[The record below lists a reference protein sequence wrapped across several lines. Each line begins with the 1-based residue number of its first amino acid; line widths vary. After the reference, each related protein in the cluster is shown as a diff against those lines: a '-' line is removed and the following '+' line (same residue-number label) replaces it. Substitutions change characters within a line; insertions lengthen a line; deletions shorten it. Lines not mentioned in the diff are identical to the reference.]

1 MATDPTRPLEHQLVD
16 ALLAD
21 RPDEAREIARQLHA
35 RGFNLAWIDEAL
47 KAHPHLEQPLYALL
61 QEVIPLSRRAAKRR
75 AIRAAEERDWG
86 AWPEGKKPPS

>member
-1 MATDPTRPLEHQLVD
+1 MDSTTPLEEQLIA

-21 RPDEAREIARQLHA
+21 DQKGARQIAGQIHA
-35 RGFNLAWIDEAL
+35 RGFEMSRIEEAL
-47 KAHPHLEQPLYALL
+47 TRYPHLEQPLYAVL

-86 AWPEGKKPPS
+86 DWSEGKRDPK

>member
-1 MATDPTRPLEHQLVD
+1 MDDTMPLEEQLVA

-21 RPDEAREIARQLHA
+21 DQATARRVASQIHA
-35 RGFNLAWIDEAL
+35 RGFEMSLIEEAL
-47 KAHPHLEQPLYALL
+47 KSHPHLEQPLYAVL

-86 AWPEGKKPPS
+86 DWDEGKRDLT